1 MSFGR
6 KVLRWGPVRCA
17 ARRISDSRGS
27 ALVEFVALALVL
39 LIPSVYLVVSIG
51 QVQRA
56 AFAADLLARDS
67 ARILA
72 VAPDLETAQLLIEE
86 NRRLAGQDYRLREES
101 VRLSYDCL
109 ENDCFR
115 EGGYLRVRAS
125 IPVTL
130 PLLPHGP
137 QLLTVNAESIAVL
150 ESRGKKQ

>member
-1 MSFGR
+1 MSFER
-6 KVLRWGPVRCA
+6 KVLCWAPLRCA

-86 NRRLAGQDYRLREES
+86 NRRLAGQDYRLQEES

-125 IPVTL
+125 VPVTL
-130 PLLPHGP
+130 PLFPHGP